1 MDLRVIE
8 IKDLEEAEEEL
19 AALNVHKGGVAI
31 MAPKAV
37 TRIIKIGGID
47 SVALNILKQEMLS
60 AGGDCAVSWDAFIRR
75 NKDSEGILIGT
86 IAQISEVCEKLE
98 KQPFGLSALAQ
109 KIRALEAGYCRK
121 DIVLR
126 AGRYKLNLG
135 KRAHIM
141 GVLNVTPDSF
151 SDGGMFFDREYAVG
165 RGLKMESDGADII
178 DIGGE
183 STRPGAK
190 PVPVREECRRVIP
203 VIKALAKRLRT
214 PVSVDTSKSE
224 VAEKA
229 LDAGAAMINDVT
241 GLRRDRRIAKL
252 AVRYKAALVLMHM
265 KGSPRTMQKDPRY
278 KDLMSEIA
286 DSLRKSAAV
295 AEEAGVSGD
304 RIVVDPG
311 IGFGKTLEHNLII
324 LNKLG
329 ELRSLGYPVMVGP
342 SRKAFIGKVSGAG
355 TGGKVPPER
364 GRAFG
369 TAAAVALA
377 INAGANIVRVHD
389 VKEMR
394 QVAQITEAI
403 LNV

>member
-8 IKDLEEAEEEL
+8 IKDLEEAAWEL
-19 AALNVHKGGVAI
+19 FALNVHKGGIGI
-31 MAPKAV
+31 MAPKAI
-37 TRIIKIGGID
+37 TRIIKVSGID

-60 AGGDCAVSWDAFIRR
+60 AGGDCAVSWDAFIKR
-75 NKDSEGILIGT
+75 NKNAEGMLIGT
-86 IAQISEVCEKLE
+86 VAQIEKVCEKLE
-98 KQPFGLSALAQ
+98 KQPFGLSVLAQ
-109 KIRALEAGYCRK
+109 KIRVLEAGYGRK
-121 DIVLR
+121 DLMLR
-126 AGRYKLNLG
+126 AGKYKLNLG

-151 SDGGMFFDREYAVG
+151 SDGGMFFDREYAVA
-165 RGLKMESDGADII
+165 RGLKIESEGADII

-190 PVPVREECRRVIP
+190 PVPAKEECKRVIP
-203 VIKALAKRLRT
+203 VVKALAKRLRI

-224 VAEKA
+224 VAREA
-229 LDAGAAMINDVT
+229 LEAGAAMINDVT
-241 GLRRDRRIAKL
+241 GLKKDRRIAKL
-252 AVRYKAALVLMHM
+252 AGRYKAALILMHM
-265 KGSPRTMQKDPRY
+265 KGSPRTMQNDPSY
-278 KDLMSEIA
+278 KDLMPEITE
-286 DSLRKSAAV
+286 SLRNSAAI
-295 AEEAGVSGD
+295 ATEAGVSGD

-311 IGFGKTLEHNLII
+311 IGFGKTLEHNLKI
-324 LNKLG
+324 LKRLG

-342 SRKAFIGKVSGAG
+342 SRKAFIGKISGA
-355 TGGKVPPER
+355 EAD

-377 INAGANIVRVHD
+377 IKNGANIVRVHD

-403 LNV
+403 SNA

>member
-1 MDLRVIE
+1 MDLRAIE
-8 IKDLEEAEEEL
+8 IKDLEEAAAEL
-19 AALNVHKGGVAI
+19 AALNVHKGGIGI

-37 TRIIKIGGID
+37 TRIIKIRGID

-60 AGGDCAVSWDAFIRR
+60 VGGDCGVSWDAFIRR
-75 NKDSEGILIGT
+75 NRNSEGILIGT
-86 IAQISEVCEKLE
+86 VAQIGEVCEKLE

-109 KIRALEAGYCRK
+109 KIRALEAGYGRK
-121 DIVLR
+121 DLVLR
-126 AGRYKLNLG
+126 AGKYKLNLG

-190 PVPVREECRRVIP
+190 PVTAREECRRVIP
-203 VIKALAKRLRT
+203 VVKALAKRLQV
-214 PVSVDTSKSE
+214 PISVDTSKSE
-224 VAEKA
+224 VAEEA

-241 GLRRDRRIAKL
+241 GLRKDRRIAKL
-252 AVRYKAALVLMHM
+252 AGRHKAALVLMHM
-265 KGSPRTMQKDPRY
+265 KGSPRTMQKDPNY

-286 DSLRKSAAV
+286 ESLRNSAAI
-295 AEEAGVSGD
+295 AAEAGVSGN

-311 IGFGKTLEHNLII
+311 IGFGKTVGHNLEII
-324 LNKLG
+324 KRLG
-329 ELRSLGYPVMVGP
+329 ELKSLGYPVMVGP
-342 SRKAFIGKVSGAG
+342 SRKAFIGKITGAG
-355 TGGKVPPER
+355 SE

-369 TAAAVALA
+369 TAAAVAIA
-377 INAGANIVRVHD
+377 ITNGADIIRVHD

-403 LNV
+403 SNV

>member
-8 IKDLEEAEEEL
+8 IKDLEEAAGEL
-19 AALNVHKGGVAI
+19 AALNVHKGGIGI

-37 TRIIKIGGID
+37 TRIIKISAID

-75 NKDSEGILIGT
+75 NKNAEGMLIGT
-86 IAQISEVCEKLE
+86 IAQIDKVCEKLE

-109 KIRALEAGYCRK
+109 KIRAIEAVYARK
-121 DIVLR
+121 DLFLR
-126 AGRYKLNLG
+126 AGKYKLNLG
-135 KRAHIM
+135 KRPHIM

-165 RGLKMESDGADII
+165 RGLKMESEGADII

-190 PVPVREECRRVIP
+190 PVSAMEECRRIIP
-203 VIKALAKRLRT
+203 VVKILVKRLRI

-224 VAEKA
+224 VAGEA
-229 LDAGAAMINDVT
+229 LDAGAAIINDVT
-241 GLRRDRRIAKL
+241 GLKRDRRIAKV
-252 AVRYKAALVLMHM
+252 AARHKAALILMHM
-265 KGSPRTMQKDPRY
+265 KGSPRTMQNDPRY
-278 KDLMSEIA
+278 KDLMSEMTG
-286 DSLRKSAAV
+286 SLQNSAAI

-311 IGFGKTLEHNLII
+311 IGFGKTLEHNLKI
-324 LNKLG
+324 LKRLG
-329 ELRSLGYPVMVGP
+329 ELKSLGYPVMVGP
-342 SRKAFIGKVSGAG
+342 SRKAFIGKISGAG
-355 TGGKVPPER
+355 TDGKVPPEL

-377 INAGANIVRVHD
+377 IKNGADIIRVHD

-394 QVAQITEAI
+394 QVVEITEAI
-403 LNV
+403 SNA